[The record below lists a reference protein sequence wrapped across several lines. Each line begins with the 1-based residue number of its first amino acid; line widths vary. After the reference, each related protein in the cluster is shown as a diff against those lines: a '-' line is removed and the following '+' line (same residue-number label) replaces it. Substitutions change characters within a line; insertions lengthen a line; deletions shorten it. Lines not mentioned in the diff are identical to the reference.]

1 MTADPILSDADRRAQ
16 LEARAAELQQ
26 RLEGVEAELDSHSSR
41 DWEEMATEHE
51 DDEVLEGLGFA
62 GQKELVAIGFA
73 LKRIEAGEYG
83 WCQKCGARIAEERLD
98 LLPHTPFCR
107 NCAI

>member
-1 MTADPILSDADRRAQ
+1 MTNANVLPDADRRRQ
-16 LEARAAELQQ
+16 LEDRAAELRE
-26 RLEGVEAELDSHSSR
+26 RLAAVDAELDSHTSA

-51 DDEVLEGLGFA
+51 DDEVLEGLGQA
-62 GQKELVAIGFA
+62 GQKELIAIDFA
-73 LKRIEAGEYG
+73 LKRLEAGEYG

-107 NCAI
+107 NCAP